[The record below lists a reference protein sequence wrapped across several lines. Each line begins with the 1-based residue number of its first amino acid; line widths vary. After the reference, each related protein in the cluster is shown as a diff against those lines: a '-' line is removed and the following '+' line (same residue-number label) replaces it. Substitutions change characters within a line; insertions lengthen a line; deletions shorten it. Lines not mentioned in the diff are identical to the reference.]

1 MSLCHSDGSR
11 LALFAF
17 NPSNQTR
24 TIRQTMGANS
34 AYVCG
39 WLMRVAKID
48 RTRMMGPTTKS
59 DMPIP
64 HFPKGSSNCH
74 PSHAT
79 PASGRAV
86 AQGAISNVIAD
97 HKVPPTSRVPSQTA
111 IGRLIPHTIAPT
123 TATPNPPT
131 YIAANENATSETIN
145 CVICQKKRGKF
156 LLRLE
161 KSERRRNRKRKASTI
176 LSATNILYA
185 GYHSGLNKRANNGCA
200 NAA

>member
-1 MSLCHSDGSR
+1 MKVLTESTIVMSLCHSDVSR

-39 WLMRVAKID
+39 WLMRVANID

-111 IGRLIPHTIAPT
+111 IERLIPHTIAPT

-131 YIAANENATSETIN
+131 YIAANENAIIETIN
-145 CVICQKKRGKF
+145 CVICQEKNVRNF
-156 LLRLE
+156 SCALRRARVGATAKE
-161 KSERRRNRKRKASTI
+161 K
-176 LSATNILYA
+176 LQQY
-185 GYHSGLNKRANNGCA
+185 
-200 NAA
+200 